1 MTTSVA
7 IAAAAGRAPVRC
19 QASLQALGASDAD
32 LGGADADPGERGVG
46 LILGPELTIAYAAE
60 LRETLL
66 AATAAAAG
74 DLRLDLSGVSDF
86 DSSGVQLLLSTR
98 LSLQAQ
104 GHALRLVA
112 ASAAVRD
119 ALQTFGL
126 ADLLAPAIS
135 RLED

>member
-1 MTTSVA
+1 MTAGLA
-7 IAAAAGRAPVRC
+7 IEAAGALAPGRC
-19 QASLQALGASDAD
+19 QANLQP
-32 LGGADADPGERGVG
+32 LGGADADPGERGAA
-46 LILGPELTIAYAAE
+46 LTLGPELTIAYAAE

-66 AATAAAAG
+66 GATAAAAG

-112 ASAAVRD
+112 SSAAVRD
-119 ALQTFGL
+119 ALHTFGL
-126 ADLLAPAIS
+126 ADLLAPATG
-135 RLED
+135 RLKD